1 MRHSS
6 VCRFFSFFSVPL
18 CLCIAGSFLA
28 LHARVVIDET
38 GRRVNVPEHPQRLVS
53 LAPSI
58 TETLYALGL
67 GDRLVGDTDY
77 CDYPPEAKL
86 KPHVGNVLNPSLEK
100 IVALKPDLVLGIS
113 EGNRIET
120 VDQLQRIGIPLYG
133 LTDHTLDDTLRSIA
147 DVGRV
152 LDAEAAAD
160 ALGQRLRA
168 RIAEVE
174 RRVAGAPRPK
184 VLFVVWYQPLTTAG
198 AHTFISDVI
207 HRAGGVSISDDLP
220 GDWPRLS
227 LEAALDRNPD
237 VILFPG
243 GESMAPSLDEIRR
256 LPGWRD
262 LAAVKHDRL
271 HVVSESII
279 HPSPRLVDALEQVA
293 AILHP
298 DRMKGYAARIADCRL
313 TIDDCTPRSPTIVN
327 GRLRDSRGSPVLLFQ
342 SLIVNRQS
350 SILLGPSSNRQSSI
364 VPARRDQ
371 FFLGAAR

>member
-6 VCRFFSFFSVPL
+6 LNRCFPFFSVPL
-18 CLCIAGSFLA
+18 CLCVGSW

-38 GRRVNVPEHPQRLVS
+38 GRRVNLPEHPQRLVS

-120 VDQLQRIGIPLYG
+120 ADQLQRVGIPIYG
-133 LTDHTLDDTLRSIA
+133 LTDHTLDDTLRSIV
-147 DVGRV
+147 DLGRV

-207 HRAGGVSISDDLP
+207 HRAGGISISDDLP

-243 GESMAPSLDEIRR
+243 GESMAPSLDDIRQ

-262 LAAVKHDRL
+262 LAAVKQDRL

-298 DRMKGYAARIADCRL
+298 DRMKGYTAGIADWRKLSIVRCPLPVAAGLRISGNWQL
-313 TIDDCTPRSPTIVN
+313 TTDS
-327 GRLRDSRGSPVLLFQ
+327 GRFF
-342 SLIVNRQS
+342 QS
-350 SILLGPSSNRQSSI
+350 SILPSLSCNRQSSI
-364 VPARRDQ
+364 VNRQ
-371 FFLGAAR
+371 FFEAGR

>member
-1 MRHSS
+1 M
-6 VCRFFSFFSVPL
+6 
-18 CLCIAGSFLA
+18 A

-38 GRRVNVPEHPQRLVS
+38 GRRVNAPEHPQRLVS

-120 VDQLQRIGIPLYG
+120 ADQLQRVGIPIYG

-147 DVGRV
+147 DLGRV
-152 LDAEAAAD
+152 LDADSAAD
-160 ALGQRLRA
+160 ALGRRLRA

-207 HRAGGVSISDDLP
+207 RRAGGVSISDRLP

-243 GESMAPSLDEIRR
+243 GESMAPSLDDIRR

-293 AILHP
+293 AVLHP
-298 DRMKGYAARIADCRL
+298 DRMKGYTAGSADYRLPFAVCRKL
-313 TIDDCTPRSPTIVN
+313 SVVSCQLSVGVGLRMSGNGQLITDN
-327 GRLRDSRGSPVLLFQ
+327 GRLFQ
-342 SLIVNRQS
+342 SAIGNLQS
-350 SILLGPSSNRQSSI
+350 SILRSLSSNRQSAI
-364 VPARRDQ
+364 CNRQ
-371 FFLGAAR
+371 FFIEAAR